1 MSILF
6 YYVQLQ
12 KYKKE
17 RVSTNKVEEETDE
30 IKKIKKV
37 KSISGFIKHNK
48 KRNSNWLSN
57 VGFNVNE
64 NFFPK
69 FFYNSKTRY

>member
-37 KSISGFIKHNK
+37 RSMNITK
-48 KRNSNWLSN
+48 KEILINCQMWD
-57 VGFNVNE
+57 
-64 NFFPK
+64 
-69 FFYNSKTRY
+69 